1 MAKIEKIFMAD
12 HCPNCGDSL
21 IVTTTCG
28 EQNDT
33 EFEQYYYDGD
43 HVRCAADCGFISS
56 VSINEDGAC
65 AYIADGN
72 LDELEECE

>member
-1 MAKIEKIFMAD
+1 MAKKEKMFIGD
-12 HCPNCGDSL
+12 DCPNCGCGL

-28 EQNDT
+28 EENDT

-43 HVRCAADCGFISS
+43 EVRCENNCGFLST

>member
-1 MAKIEKIFMAD
+1 MVKYEKIFID
-12 HCPNCGDSL
+12 DSCPNCGANL

-28 EQNDT
+28 RANDT
-33 EFEQYYYDGD
+33 EFEQYYYNGD
-43 HVRCAADCGFISS
+43 DVRCAAGCGFASS

-72 LDELEECE
+72 LDELVERE